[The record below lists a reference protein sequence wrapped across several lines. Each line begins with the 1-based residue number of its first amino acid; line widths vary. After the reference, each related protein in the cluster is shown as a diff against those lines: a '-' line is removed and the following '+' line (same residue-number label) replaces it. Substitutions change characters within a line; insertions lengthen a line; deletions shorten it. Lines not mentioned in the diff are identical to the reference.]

1 MIKKIC
7 HSKHDCTFFTLFPN
21 IVEHIW
27 TENIENSAQQQVQ
40 LFSQ

>member
-1 MIKKIC
+1 M
-7 HSKHDCTFFTLFPN
+7 TAPFFTLFPN
-21 IVEHIW
+21 IVEHIR